1 MESKNTPLVT
11 VLMPCYNAMPFLE
24 EALVSITNQTYRNL
38 EILCI
43 NDGSLDN
50 TGEVLEQ
57 FAKNDDRIKVINN
70 EVNLKLIGTLNN
82 GVSLAKGEYIARMD
96 ADDVCLPERIEK
108 QLNYLFD
115 TNSDIV
121 GCNAFSINEDG
132 ETIGNHQLKNISANE
147 STFASFL
154 FTPLIHPTVLG
165 KKDVFQDNPYL
176 KEEKALHT
184 EDYEL
189 WCRLIRKG
197 YKISNLE
204 DRLFKLRANSQ
215 SVSSQFEE
223 IQKIN
228 FATCAKE
235 HFENHFNVEVKKDVY
250 DVVVNRFKTLDRK
263 ALNKPLS
270 IIDSIGKD
278 LNFKSDKRIK
288 MISSQ
293 QKTDILI
300 QVLRK
305 QSTSLKFIALFKLLG
320 LLIKNLFNS
329 QYMDYLKQKRKAS

>member
-1 MESKNTPLVT
+1 MESKNSPLVP

-24 EALVSITNQTYRNL
+24 DALESIVTQTYRNL

-43 NDGSLDN
+43 NDGSSDN
-50 TGEVLEQ
+50 TREILEQ
-57 FAKNDDRIKVINN
+57 FAKNDDRIKVVNN

-108 QLNYLFD
+108 QLKYLLETD
-115 TNSDIV
+115 SDVV
-121 GCNAFSINEDG
+121 GCNAFSINEKG
-132 ETIGNHQLKNISANE
+132 EIIGNHQLKNLSANE

-165 KKDVFQDNPYL
+165 KRAVFQDNRYL

-189 WCRLIRKG
+189 WCRLIIKG

-204 DRLFKLRANSQ
+204 DRLFKLRVNSQ

-223 IQKIN
+223 TQEIN
-228 FATCAKE
+228 FATCAKD
-235 HFENHFNVEVKKDVY
+235 HFENYFNVEVKKDVY
-250 DVVVNRFKTLDRK
+250 DIVVNRFKTLERK
-263 ALNKPLS
+263 ALNKALS

-288 MISSQ
+288 TISSQ

-300 QVLRK
+300 QVLRN
-305 QSTSLKFIALFKLLG
+305 QSNSLKFIAFFKLLG

-329 QYMDYLKQKRKAS
+329 QYMNYLKQKRKAS

>member
-24 EALVSITNQTYRNL
+24 EALMSITNQTYRNL